1 MHDKICGFKCLWY
14 LDIFYILIK
23 MAYSC
28 TLEKW
33 NDASYCLLCLL
44 LHGIYTLA
52 CVSLWGVILWKLRWL
67 INMSLYWL
75 LGVWFIAYLFCFPI
89 FRKPCSGP
97 KLKEMTGSGIF
108 STESQD
114 NAAEYGSP
122 GSRPCQVLFQN
133 ERKIGYTLF
142 SLVCRTFGFQNDL
155 ILMLA
160 QNARLI
166 FFFFSR
172 L

>member
-1 MHDKICGFKCLWY
+1 
-14 LDIFYILIK
+14 
-23 MAYSC
+23 
-28 TLEKW
+28 
-33 NDASYCLLCLL
+33 
-44 LHGIYTLA
+44 
-52 CVSLWGVILWKLRWL
+52 
-67 INMSLYWL
+67 
-75 LGVWFIAYLFCFPI
+75 
-89 FRKPCSGP
+89 
-97 KLKEMTGSGIF
+97 MTGSGIF

-166 FFFFSR
+166 FFFFFSPVNKHFN
-172 L
+172 LFMSFNTTSAMPSCLYIGYIVIDDDSKTDYNLIDF